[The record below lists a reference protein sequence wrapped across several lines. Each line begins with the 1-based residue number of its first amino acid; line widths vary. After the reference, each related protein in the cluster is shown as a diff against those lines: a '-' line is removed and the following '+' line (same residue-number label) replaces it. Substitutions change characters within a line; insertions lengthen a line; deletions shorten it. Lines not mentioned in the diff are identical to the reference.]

1 MSDSSDSI
9 YIGDGA
15 YASLTEW
22 GDVIITANHHDP
34 IIATDKVSLDR
45 RAICLL
51 VEWLRSRGAKIE

>member
-9 YIGDGA
+9 YLEMGR
-15 YASLTEW
+15 THPFNEW

-51 VEWLRSRGAKIE
+51 VEWLRSRELK

>member
-9 YIGDGA
+9 YLGDGA

-34 IIATDKVSLDR
+34 IIATNDYGPHWRQGL
-45 RAICLL
+45 
-51 VEWLRSRGAKIE
+51 